1 MPATRL
7 SRRNSSGHR
16 PASAD
21 RTRGAGPGGREHLL
35 LLELVAQRVDLEL
48 VLLGEASLL
57 LLQVE
62 GAVVVDDLALRPARR
77 RQALD
82 LGERGGC
89 GEGRKARGED
99 EGAHRR
105 LLKSASQDPM

>member
-48 VLLGEASLL
+48 LL
-57 LLQVE
+57 LEVE

-82 LGERGGC
+82 LGERSGR
-89 GEGRKARGED
+89 GEGRKGRRED

-105 LLKSASQDPM
+105 LLKSASQDTM

>member
-82 LGERGGC
+82 LGDRGGR
-89 GEGRKARGED
+89 GEGREARGED
-99 EGAHRR
+99 EGAHR
-105 LLKSASQDPM
+105 LLKSASQNPM